1 MDMQLDFI
9 RSQEEFHVGLIQ
21 IQNIRLHNNYYI
33 SALLTEGLQWLR
45 IGS

>member
-9 RSQEEFHVGLIQ
+9 QSQEEFHVGLIQ
-21 IQNIRLHNNYYI
+21 TQNIRLNNYYI
-33 SALLTEGLQWLR
+33 SALLTQGLQWLR